1 LAAAKS
7 LRKSLPGILRFPL
20 LETRR
25 PNPPIRSGL
34 HYRYARIGF
43 PHGTVYFKIIG
54 FGEPTTYR
62 ICQFRSPGD
71 GEEMERRLA
80 AIVCADVAGY
90 SRMMGADE
98 EGTHAAFKAHRS
110 ATYPIIL
117 NHGGRVVKNTGD
129 GFLLE
134 FPSIVGAIESSIA
147 MQALMAERNNHLP
160 GDRVMQFRL
169 GVHMGD
175 VIADE
180 DEVFGDGVN
189 IAVRLEAVAAPGGVA
204 VSAKAYH
211 EASKHLSV
219 TLVDAGSHRFK
230 NIEDTINVW
239 TWAPSGSD
247 ARGRE
252 PKSTSSLPAQYR
264 TAIVGVLPFANLS
277 DSSDEYFSDGL
288 TEDLIH
294 ALSLQSFYRV
304 LSRNSTFSFKDKNL
318 SARLIAREIDAT
330 YLIQGS
336 VRRAGTKIR
345 VTAEL
350 VAPENGEQ
358 LWTGRYDRDIG
369 DLFAMQDEIT
379 TSLSAALAPEIY
391 RAEASAPSRSS
402 STDLTAWD
410 RFLRGLSHYYRH
422 TKADFEASIDLF
434 REAIALDPALAIA
447 RAYLATIMV
456 QGVQYGW
463 IKSTSQLWTEAM
475 NLAESSVRL
484 DPHSSFAFSILSYMH
499 AMEGHYEAAMEA
511 AKRAVKLNPYD
522 MGARGVLGISHLVI
536 GEHRQAIELFSAAV
550 QRGNSDP
557 RYKWAALNAF
567 SHYLVGQYDASL
579 SWAREALYLN
589 PNHLQV
595 LAVRA
600 AALAQLGRTEEAAK
614 AAEVLL
620 TNFPGLTVERHLRN
634 FRWKTPADIAHFRDG
649 LLKAGVPFSK
659 LTLVDSTSKRTA

>member
-1 LAAAKS
+1 
-7 LRKSLPGILRFPL
+7 
-20 LETRR
+20 
-25 PNPPIRSGL
+25 
-34 HYRYARIGF
+34 
-43 PHGTVYFKIIG
+43 
-54 FGEPTTYR
+54 
-62 ICQFRSPGD
+62 
-71 GEEMERRLA
+71 MERRLA

-98 EGTHAAFKAHRS
+98 AGTHATFKAHRS
-110 ATYPIIL
+110 AIYPIIL
-117 NHGGRVVKNTGD
+117 NHGGRLVKNTGD
-129 GFLLE
+129 GFLVE
-134 FPSIVGAIESSIA
+134 FPSIVEAIESALA
-147 MQALMAERNNHLP
+147 MQALMAERNDHLP
-160 GDRVMQFRL
+160 ADRMMQFRM

-189 IAVRLEAVAAPGGVA
+189 VAVRIEAIAAPGGVA

-211 EASKHLSV
+211 EAGKHLSA
-219 TLVDAGSHRFK
+219 TLVDAGSHRLK
-230 NIEDTINVW
+230 NIEEPVHVW
-239 TWAPSGSD
+239 TWDPGGSD
-247 ARGRE
+247 TSGRE
-252 PKSTSSLPAQYR
+252 PKNTSNLPAQYR

-277 DSSDEYFSDGL
+277 DSTDEYFSDGL

-304 LSRNSTFSFKDKNL
+304 LSRNSTFSFKGKSL

-350 VAPENGEQ
+350 IAPENGEQ

-391 RAEASAPSRSS
+391 RAEASAPARSS

-410 RFLRGLSHYYRH
+410 RFLRGLSHYYKH
-422 TKADFEASIDLF
+422 TKADFEASIDLC
-434 REAIALDPALAIA
+434 REAIALDPSLSIA

-475 NLAESSVRL
+475 TLAESSVRL
-484 DPHSSFAFSILSYMH
+484 DPRSSFAFAILSYMH
-499 AMEGHYEAAMEA
+499 AMDGNYEAAMEA

-522 MGARGVLGISHLVI
+522 MGARGVLGIAHLVI
-536 GEHRQAIELFSAAV
+536 GEHRQAIELFSTAV

-600 AALAQLGRTEEAAK
+600 AALAQLGRAEEAAK

-620 TNFPGLTVERHLRN
+620 GNFPSLTVERHLRN
-634 FRWKTPADIAHFRDG
+634 FRWKNPADVAHYRDG

-659 LTLVDSTSKRTA
+659 LTLVESASMRTA

>member
-1 LAAAKS
+1 
-7 LRKSLPGILRFPL
+7 
-20 LETRR
+20 
-25 PNPPIRSGL
+25 
-34 HYRYARIGF
+34 
-43 PHGTVYFKIIG
+43 
-54 FGEPTTYR
+54 
-62 ICQFRSPGD
+62 
-71 GEEMERRLA
+71 MERRLA
-80 AIVCADVAGY
+80 AIICADVAGY

-98 EGTHAAFKAHRS
+98 AGTHAAFKAHRS
-110 ATYPIIL
+110 AIYPIIL
-117 NHGGRVVKNTGD
+117 NHGGRLVKNTGD
-129 GFLLE
+129 GFLVE
-134 FPSIVGAIESSIA
+134 FPSIVEAIESAIA
-147 MQALMAERNNHLP
+147 MQALMAERNDHLP
-160 GDRVMQFRL
+160 ADRVMQFRM

-189 IAVRLEAVAAPGGVA
+189 VAVRLEAIAVPGGVA

-211 EASKHLSV
+211 EASKHLNA
-219 TLVDAGSHRFK
+219 TLVDAGSHRLK
-230 NIEDTINVW
+230 NIEEPVQVW
-239 TWAPSGSD
+239 TWEPSGSD
-247 ARGRE
+247 TSGRE
-252 PKSTSSLPAQYR
+252 PKNTSNLPAQYR
-264 TAIVGVLPFANLS
+264 TAIVGVLPFSNLS
-277 DSSDEYFSDGL
+277 DSRDEYFSDGL

-304 LSRNSTFSFKDKNL
+304 LSRNSTFSFKGKSI

-350 VAPENGEQ
+350 IAPENGEQ
-358 LWTGRYDRDIG
+358 LWAGRYDRDIG

-391 RAEASAPSRSS
+391 RAEASAPGRSS

-434 REAIALDPALAIA
+434 REAIALDPALSIA

-475 NLAESSVRL
+475 ALAETSVRL
-484 DPHSSFAFSILSYMH
+484 DPRSSFAFAILSYVH
-499 AMEGHYEAAMEA
+499 AMEGNYEAAMEA

-536 GEHRQAIELFSAAV
+536 GEHRQAIELFSTAV

-600 AALAQLGRTEEAAK
+600 AALAQLGRAEEAAK

-620 TNFPGLTVERHLRN
+620 GNFPGLTVERHLRN
-634 FRWKTPADIAHFRDG
+634 FRWKTPDDIAHYRDG

-659 LTLVDSTSKRTA
+659 LTLVEAASMRTA